1 MGEEEISKTAET
13 LRLIDELDQEQQRI
27 VKDYIHELE
36 QKKIEE
42 LRIQLGVRPN
52 PKL

>member
-1 MGEEEISKTAET
+1 MDQDEISKTTET

-42 LRIQLGVRPN
+42 LKSQLGMQSN
-52 PKL
+52 PDL